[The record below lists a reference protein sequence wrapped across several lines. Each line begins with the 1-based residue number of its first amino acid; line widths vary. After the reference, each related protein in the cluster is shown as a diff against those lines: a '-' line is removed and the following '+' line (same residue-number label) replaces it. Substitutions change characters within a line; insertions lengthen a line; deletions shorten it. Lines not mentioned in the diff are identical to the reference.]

1 MTSWSEI
8 VTLVLKMLVAQ
19 YQTHGFW
26 NWEILWDHFHEP
38 QLYLEVKKRMEGMQ
52 ETKDDFKK

>member
-26 NWEILWDHFHEP
+26 NWETLWDHFHEP
-38 QLYLEVKKRMEGMQ
+38 QLDLGSEE
-52 ETKDDFKK
+52 KDGSDVGDQG

>member
-26 NWEILWDHFHEP
+26 NWEPFSRAPARPKSEEKDGRAVGDQGLL
-38 QLYLEVKKRMEGMQ
+38 QEVKY
-52 ETKDDFKK
+52 